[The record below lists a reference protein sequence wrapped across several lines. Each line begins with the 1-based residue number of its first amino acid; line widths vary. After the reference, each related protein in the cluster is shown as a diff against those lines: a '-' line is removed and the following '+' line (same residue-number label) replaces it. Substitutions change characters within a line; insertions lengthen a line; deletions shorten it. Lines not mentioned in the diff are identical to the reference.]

1 MSVIIIYCSW
11 NTFRFPLSEF
21 LAFELNHHT
30 ELFSNNSRQSIDA
43 CRNYNWLK
51 NYSNLEESFTL
62 QYHEKGVLKLMK
74 WLFTFSLIH
83 YYDCLTEEFL
93 IITRCWFYALK
104 MFYMKV
110 HSYMVI
116 QHEFIHE
123 KLNSF
128 RTRIHLGIRIPF
140 NFEKAPFHF
149 LMLNILYNLR
159 KKVVKEMVMHMN
171 M

>member
-1 MSVIIIYCSW
+1 MSFIIIYCSW
-11 NTFRFPLSEF
+11 NTFRFPISEF

-30 ELFSNNSRQSIDA
+30 ELFSYNSRQSIDA

>member
-1 MSVIIIYCSW
+1 MTTNEHVQLIH
-11 NTFRFPLSEF
+11 TLSLEKEIVQ
-21 LAFELNHHT
+21 AHKYWYT
-30 ELFSNNSRQSIDA
+30 
-43 CRNYNWLK
+43 LK
-51 NYSNLEESFTL
+51 
-62 QYHEKGVLKLMK
+62 YHEKGVLKLMK

-140 NFEKAPFHF
+140 NFEKAPFHSYDVKHTLQF
-149 LMLNILYNLR
+149 E
-159 KKVVKEMVMHMN
+159 KKAVNGMVMHKKM
-171 M
+171 